1 MPPSSH
7 LSMRASCDRC
17 RFHKLKCVLSSEES
31 PSRHECARCIRAK
44 VKCVYSPRAPARRRK
59 IVVSEKTS
67 QTFSCEGFG
76 PPTPLTDSPSTG
88 EEDFGDAALSR
99 MSPPEIR
106 AMCSIPPHSDS
117 HAYSL
122 FTFDS
127 PALDQ
132 PVVPALSTAG
142 QVVSDTALHESL
154 FGSHTPQSVL
164 QQVGQDLR
172 FGLSTTHPPSM
183 CESQQLQAHIHLVK
197 PPTTTATR
205 ISNLV
210 AEIHKTLAL
219 LPDNCRGSRY
229 PNFNLR
235 EYPVGTVLHLAQDLI
250 DIVSKFKPA
259 SEAPTTPDISTSLTT
274 LAHYTTASST
284 GGDSAISTLLNQ
296 EFYPDLISPD
306 PTLSSTS
313 CVHDNVMDTPTK
325 LLAMGCYF
333 SLRRLYYVVFTH
345 FEGYLSTK
353 QQAPS
358 SRGQLADNLA
368 KGRELQ
374 VGELLSTDEMCSSIK
389 TAVRLMLEVLQC
401 ADNVLSILEVVGTEF
416 DGLGSK
422 LVTEGEAVEILTLI
436 DSPNPIG
443 LGKLP
448 KRMYD
453 FLENL
458 GIFGAFEMGA
468 ETKAPLD

>member
-88 EEDFGDAALSR
+88 EEDFGDAALS
-99 MSPPEIR
+99 
-106 AMCSIPPHSDS
+106 HS